1 MKTESTYSPISAET
15 LAAYLDG
22 NATAQE
28 TQQVLDTLADDTE
41 LQELMHISQ
50 LIDEELG
57 LEPHAHELLP
67 MTALAAS
74 CTDSCL
80 CSIKCEAH
88 ILSKRGIPFDEQQ
101 LLSSARQNGWLKQQ
115 GAALHNVGRSLE
127 ACGLAVRRQYKCT
140 ISDITEAL
148 DCGDDLI
155 AAVDAGELQTHSMH
169 ETFEDLICGPQ
180 PDHTVVILSCNTQQQ
195 TITIHDPNSPNTQ
208 DTYPIGQ
215 FLGAWND
222 SKNYLIT
229 INTKDMKPYI
239 PTPID
244 LSDVALPED
253 LNELREAIAE
263 NAHDIWAKN
272 RQAEGWTYG
281 PQRDDKLKQTPDMV
295 PYADLPEKEKD
306 YDRNMAIDTLKL
318 MHKLGYD
325 IIKRED
331 TPRYD
336 TLLERLRNTDEQ
348 FYCPACQKEGRKT
361 PIFINDV
368 FCTHCG
374 KTLDIDWNIY
384 KKKKKK

>member
-1 MKTESTYSPISAET
+1 MKKASTYNITAET

-28 TQQVLDTLADDTE
+28 SQQILHALATDDE
-41 LQELMHISQ
+41 LQELMQISQ
-50 LIDEELG
+50 SIDEELG
-57 LEPHAHELLP
+57 QDMDDIDIIP
-67 MTALAAS
+67 MTAMAAN
-74 CTDSCL
+74 CHDSNLCCL
-80 CSIKCEAH
+80 ECEKH
-88 ILSKRGIPFDEQQ
+88 ILSRHGIPFDAQQ
-101 LLSSARQNGWLKQQ
+101 LHADAIRHGWLKQQ
-115 GAALHNVGRSLE
+115 GTALHNVGRHLE
-127 ACGLAVRRQYKCT
+127 NFGLSVQRQYQCCLA
-140 ISDITEAL
+140 DIAQAL
-148 DCGDDLI
+148 KNGDDII
-155 AAVDAGELQTHSMH
+155 AAVDEGELRGNLAAEQQ
-169 ETFEDLICGPQ
+169 EDLLIGPL
-180 PDHTVVILSCNTQQQ
+180 PDHTVVVLSCDT
-195 TITIHDPNSPNTQ
+195 TRHTVTLFDPNSDRAE
-208 DTYPIGQ
+208 DTYPARQ
-215 FLGAWND
+215 FADAWKD
-222 SKNYLIT
+222 SNNYLVT
-229 INTKDMKPYI
+229 INTKDMKTYT

-244 LSDVALPED
+244 LTDVQLPDD

-306 YDRNMAIDTLKL
+306 YDRKMAIETLKL

-325 IIKRED
+325 IIKREE
-331 TPRYD
+331 TPLYQ
-336 TLLERLRNTDEQ
+336 TLLERIRNANQQ

-384 KKKKKK
+384 KKKK